1 MLTQIPAIGD
11 AHVHPGPRQADRLK
25 ALDQII
31 VEGLTRVPTSQLG
44 AWAVAGDLFHQRS
57 SIEDRN
63 AWATRLVAMANA
75 APVVVCYGNHDMPGD
90 LDIFAKLRATF
101 PIYVVDRPQV
111 LRVQLAT
118 GSWLSVFVLPY
129 PHPAGLVAAGTPPES
144 VVETARA
151 ALEAIFLHAGAQLE
165 AARQQG
171 DLTLFLGHVNVAG
184 SIVSTGQPQIGHEI
198 ELDQALLLRLGDC
211 PKVLNHIHKHQVI
224 GGAAYPGSICRLNW
238 GEIEEKGYLVI
249 EYNDGATWTLRW
261 HPIAVPPMYHVEAT
275 FAQQAFTYDIAP
287 DTIPKGSEVRVRVRF
302 PQAERTFFE
311 MGQPQVLADFA
322 HASRLSIEPVC
333 EVDRGLRAPEV
344 AAAKT
349 LLDKLVAWC
358 HVNGLEPPDGLAE
371 AVAALEHQEPEK
383 VLADFTLRMEG
394 LVRPQVE
401 EPAEVTA

>member
-1 MLTQIPAIGD
+1 MLTQIPVIGD
-11 AHVHPGPRQADRLK
+11 AHLHPGPRQADRLK

-31 VEGLTRVPTSQLG
+31 AEGLQLPKLG
-44 AWAVAGDLFHQRS
+44 AWADPGDLFHQRS

-63 AWATRLVAMANA
+63 AWADRIVQAANVA
-75 APVVVCYGNHDMPGD
+75 PFIICYGNHDMPGD
-90 LDIFAKLRATF
+90 LDIFAKLRAKY

-118 GSWLSVFVLPY
+118 GQWLSVFGLPY
-129 PHPAGLVAAGTPPES
+129 PHASGLVAAGTPPES